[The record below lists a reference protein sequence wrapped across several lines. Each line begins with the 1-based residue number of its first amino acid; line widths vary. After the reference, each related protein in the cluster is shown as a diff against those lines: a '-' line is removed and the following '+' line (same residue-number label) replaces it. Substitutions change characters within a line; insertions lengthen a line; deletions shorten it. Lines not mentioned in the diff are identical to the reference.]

1 MRNHRTTGK
10 NVCSMARGLVGCV
23 SLSLFFSI
31 YAAAYLHLHHLVFF
45 SHITTK
51 RYILSDMHAKTK
63 KGNIDSKFFYASITD
78 NNSYNDDNNKLLG
91 IYMRYRTIGQHLHQN
106 VLLR

>member
-1 MRNHRTTGK
+1 
-10 NVCSMARGLVGCV
+10 
-23 SLSLFFSI
+23 
-31 YAAAYLHLHHLVFF
+31 
-45 SHITTK
+45 
-51 RYILSDMHAKTK
+51 MHAKTK